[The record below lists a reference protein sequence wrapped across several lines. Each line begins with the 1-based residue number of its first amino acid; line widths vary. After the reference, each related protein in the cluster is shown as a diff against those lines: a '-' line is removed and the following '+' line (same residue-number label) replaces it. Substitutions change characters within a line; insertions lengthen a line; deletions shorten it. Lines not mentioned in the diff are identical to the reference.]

1 MVLIWHGV
9 WTLSDIATTGKVV
22 DILEFRGFCCRLFIF
37 LASEERVPKQIQQ
50 VSIVGKNTL
59 ASNI

>member
-9 WTLSDIATTGKVV
+9 WTLSDIATTGMVV

-37 LASEERVPKQIQQ
+37 LASEERVPKQIQ

-59 ASNI
+59 VSNI